1 MRVLCN
7 ESTLLVC
14 QLLLFTLTFNPF
26 KVRSKDTRKL
36 LFSRDVTSLLLT
48 WSIHKSHIP
57 CSVVCGFIL
66 SYFKSL
72 GSLCLA
78 AQFGTYSFIFRH
90 VGLSKNYVNIICI
103 YYMNKYH
110 L

>member
-1 MRVLCN
+1 MSVLCN

-36 LFSRDVTSLLLT
+36 LFSKDVTSLLLT
-48 WSIHKSHIP
+48 SSIHKSHIP

-72 GSLCLA
+72 GLLCLA
-78 AQFGTYSFIFRH
+78 AQFGTYSLMFRH
-90 VGLSKNYVNIICI
+90 AG
-103 YYMNKYH
+103 
-110 L
+110 

>member
-1 MRVLCN
+1 MGILCN

-48 WSIHKSHIP
+48 
-57 CSVVCGFIL
+57 
-66 SYFKSL
+66 
-72 GSLCLA
+72 
-78 AQFGTYSFIFRH
+78 
-90 VGLSKNYVNIICI
+90 
-103 YYMNKYH
+103 
-110 L
+110 